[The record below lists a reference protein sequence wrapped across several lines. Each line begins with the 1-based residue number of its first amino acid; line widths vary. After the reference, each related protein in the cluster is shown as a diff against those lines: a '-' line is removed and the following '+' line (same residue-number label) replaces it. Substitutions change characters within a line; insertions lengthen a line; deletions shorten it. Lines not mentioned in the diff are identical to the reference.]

1 MANNERV
8 TETEATSYLQNFFAS
23 LQFKTKIDVDGEE
36 KIIDGYEITLGK
48 TLYDYLSLNHTIP
61 SNIVGL
67 KMADFYSRPLLDARK
82 SLISTDAT
90 RDIFFT
96 NTNPTTEEGRN
107 IANTGL
113 YYNSKTK
120 RFTYY
125 QSSGD
130 KQHRLNT
137 ENIIDPIDFFEIIS
151 PHDLDF
157 TKSQDIEKFNYLHSR
172 VTQNGLMR
180 ILFFKP
186 QIQKFAQKRY
196 VNKDALQKS
205 ALNALDPSGSD
216 LEWINMLLEAYNILI
231 KDPIL
236 TYQIYQFMPNLAK
249 FLFDAIAATADYSN
263 DGMGGDTS
271 DPLNDPVQ
279 IALRM
284 FRSFGLDKDG
294 EPVFQPA
301 WTLINTGIR
310 IQKALEQFPFRA
322 NIPPRT
328 PDIFHLRI
336 GASNFYVPPVSIN
349 VDTNFRTGSLTG
361 GAIRQKNTP
370 KFNTGYKDTTISLR
384 LYFPNYE
391 EIWGISI
398 VDGTKIDLT
407 QGDQFKVDFSTDSED
422 RIDKFLSSLRGLV
435 AMFKSS
441 PIIPIKNDYLN
452 RVHGITGVSLANMS
466 MSTIPSFPFCLVVD
480 LEMKAFNHKP
490 FLPMIKDFNQ
500 AVHWGKYRHYMG
512 RAASVLDKYIN
523 NKFLVNSVV
532 DMEPE
537 GYKDVTLPNT
547 SNQESSNPVA
557 STTDNV
563 ESEKTTADTSID
575 ESTFSTVSVDPY
587 NDWKNGNNIEIYMP
601 ERVQSKIF
609 SPDTSTFR
617 SAQEKILTDTS
628 RGMWNSLLYVM
639 GIDVNESAGYGR
651 TLDSVVNT
659 TLDKVFN
666 PSLKRKVTTALDLL
680 LAGRGSEGINEK
692 VYDYLANVY
701 ILNNP
706 TIFNIPGGIE
716 YILRR
721 STEAPSNDYN
731 DFKLPS
737 MPRDT
742 TTGENK
748 QGVTLVEVR
757 AYLENQSN
765 GESGLLNL
773 LIEEI
778 VQEKLN
784 DKSLKLSEE
793 EARIQAKED
802 LVDSFNKTLY
812 ERFFIAGPIKDY
824 IDAAQAKE
832 GSISFNEWE
841 VPMIKVDLNPKNVIV
856 DGISLTMGNNLV
868 PLQVQMQD
876 EPTYQHIGGKD
887 TYVSMSLTIFG
898 EEELIKIR
906 NIFEH
911 ISGLAR
917 LEHAAGVI
925 GFLGIKNIISALAG
939 VKYVLPLRYN
949 VDTIPNFPHVYK
961 VQLTLVDF
969 DIFQQKREKLSSI
982 QQQKFIEEFATK
994 KNPFLRLKQLWGMF
1008 NGYPDLPLEVYDK
1021 DGNVVGCLDPDYYF
1035 RSFEMLDRDVVNN
1048 QSIQEA
1054 ARLTA
1059 SFSSEKNDTRSEA
1072 ERLKQDENYVN
1083 EIVKY
1088 LQSDQI
1094 EELTVWAESNQLS
1107 PSQLYSLIQKT
1118 IKKYSS
1124 LSESLLL
1131 DYVSSLTFE
1140 DKIYIFTDT
1149 NFSVPMGQFQVGE
1162 ITSGTREKLEKTLQ
1176 EVLNQ
1181 TKEDDKYISINP
1193 DNLTE
1198 GIDNLD
1204 NEELLE
1210 YFHGMVYAIPA
1221 LEEGYSDKVPAMM
1234 QTAAGYNF
1242 GYLDRQDGRFY
1253 LQNNDFNVKKSKDDK
1268 NNQKNNVHFTKVA
1281 DTQTPDNQATN
1292 AHMAEV
1298 GTKALAE
1305 YQYAYSSGGRE
1316 AESIGPNKGDQFSV
1330 TKHWEKMLSDTSYRD
1345 ISGRMI
1351 RAYPTYMLWLI
1362 DEGGMFFGTKVF
1374 DNFYGLQSIID
1385 FSIVQSE
1392 DILGDTLIFRVSNMY
1407 SKLNRPETSRI
1418 FEPGATSDPS
1428 TFNMT
1433 EGIGRIID
1441 TLLNRSRNFKAHF
1454 DNKYVVDIEN
1464 IRLKPGVR
1472 VHLRGGYGSNPN
1484 SLQTLFNGMIT
1495 NVEMGEIVTV
1505 TCQSDAIE
1513 LSPIINSANKKG
1525 DSGKIDG
1532 GINTGMFLSEPR
1544 DLMVKLLSMGT
1555 SRFREAF
1562 AHATR
1567 GTVFSENK
1575 FGIRHFGSIL
1585 YEPLNE
1591 VEAQKNKAVRD
1602 SFKNAIDAVSDDSFG
1617 VSSLIKGAWNNT
1629 LGSYNGVDL
1638 AITGAAAA
1646 AGAATGGLGAGM
1658 LAGAAGG
1665 FLRNPMVGHMRT
1677 LMANLSTQRDY
1688 EIFKRN
1694 IYPGNG
1700 LGVSQFLGGDLD
1712 SGWSTAATA
1721 SLDEYDKLGEE
1732 RKSYLRRLGDASW
1745 DFAIQR
1751 NNPLVSAI
1759 AQTNNNN
1766 IYNSSNAVGSAQ
1778 ALSVAAAAAGVG
1790 LIAVGMPV
1798 VGSAMLGSGLL
1809 GAVNGRSTAAIFET
1823 MGLLSSLDDDLPG
1836 FDEVSFR
1843 AQTYMR
1849 SVWDMFQMCARLLPN
1864 YIVAIRPFEDRST
1877 VFFGKPHWL
1886 YTSGVVPVSTGFL
1899 SEESAIRAG
1908 KKYNGPKVLD
1918 KDSELVELLDI
1929 INKGSS
1935 PMADATAFTQNF
1947 EPLNAAKQ
1955 QQEFMYSGQYEY
1967 APLEYIKNPKTGNYE
1982 NKLINFQDPRRMFY
1996 YDESQK
2002 RIAARLPL
2010 NKGTVSVGFH
2020 LPFGKPGLTE
2030 IDITEMSSGHR
2041 QIPQL
2046 PFRYQ
2051 FPYFTDRKTGS
2062 FDGIHSKYIFNS
2074 NMESLISW
2082 DVDEFVHIKEG
2093 KEVDYSG
2100 EKTKTNWTGGQNYFN
2115 LLAAEFKVLS
2125 QNSSGLITPS
2135 SDEFS
2140 NGKEQTSFT
2149 QNLSAFHF
2157 TSSLLTQ
2164 NSELASYGNILLN
2177 TAFMDANSTDANFKF
2192 VVMPFPSWDNMKG
2205 ATQTEFES
2213 VDAADPSE
2221 FYGGKI
2227 TPTNDDS
2234 NNKTFEIASNFEFKQ
2249 SLRNNLVSREK
2260 KIYSEWGMPET
2271 AEDEQFYVAMKWPY
2285 KPEWFDDINLKMGYA
2300 NQYGNTETGLLPPGA
2315 NKDDVNTWGLYG
2327 SAQDYKN
2334 RKVLI
2339 YSPTTNTAVCCRP
2352 AYFLWGNQKD
2362 QIFNDKNIN
2371 SVDVNALDINNGN
2384 PYIDAVVSP
2393 DAAYHLGILNTYG
2406 VVDYESSDY
2415 ANYGFEMGQLT
2426 NNQIRNTVL
2435 KAMAKL
2441 VYGDAD
2447 YDFYSDDK
2455 TSELNKFLGTSV
2467 VPYARSCYFTFV
2479 EDDFP
2484 LGVIPA
2490 THIKSKLYNYE
2501 QTNDNQT
2508 KWNAEENY
2516 IIGFGSPKDGELS
2529 ALYNGGND
2537 AGLFTDFQKPNSN
2550 ETYRSFGY
2558 LADVLKDPSIIKS
2571 NDAIVKNIFAPKES
2585 IYFANAQE
2593 AAADAIIGG
2602 NWIGWYESVLNG
2614 ELNKISKDELYKVLD
2629 GEVDT
2634 FKDND
2639 SKNSGRVT
2647 FKDVFDQSDLTI
2659 AIEARRNYDEDYDPN
2674 VKVIAGN
2681 GRTLAEAREIWDF
2694 FRVNFHDE
2702 RMVKALFYEA
2712 YALDPDDE
2720 EPLPDFIIDLIMNNE
2735 KSLEETNIFQ
2745 RYTEKQIAVPKRGTV
2760 TQTGVDASE
2769 NFEILLGEEF
2779 IDGTRTYR
2787 VPKSGTQEVNN
2798 ENAAKL
2804 TKEAIQFSAEKFLDY
2819 EASYDPETGAIRKGE
2834 VPGLFQDLDYAIVSK
2849 YANLS
2854 GLIRFLIETPV
2865 KTDEDIN
2872 EVTNPIT
2879 KNLISLRAQLGIKN
2893 QMTDKERKEILS
2905 KINTPRKLYLFIVGW
2920 FRQVLWSDSYNRAW
2934 LVLVPN
2940 RRLQHYSS
2948 NPLLFGSIG
2957 NGGLK
2962 RSDGK
2967 WDFSPVYKAWQAF
2980 VDPNSSYAK
2989 KPEQFKKFLVS
3000 NAKEGDSATSWFSAA
3015 FSDTKDF
3022 WDKNIGIYF
3031 TAISD
3036 GLSGLL
3042 NMFKLS
3048 MAQMGYGLAEI
3059 DNLNKQAN
3067 VLNKYLN
3074 DSIYYSLGNQGT
3086 LLRAVDNPFTR
3097 EYGEPVVE
3105 VREPFQRIHYLSS
3118 FTHILNNKIQENIN
3132 DVATVVTAVSDG
3144 KYPVTVALDKAASPE
3159 RQTEKTV
3166 ETGLYFDNIRGSGF
3180 FGILHPAFHPFE
3192 TIRGISKMAQGA
3204 PDELTAR
3211 RVALS
3216 HLKESVKDIYTGELT
3231 LIGSPDIRPHDL
3243 VYIAD
3248 VYERMYGVF
3257 EVEQVV
3263 HHFTPDLGFITSIT
3277 PNALVTVNDPARWF
3291 MTSWLSSWMSLQTI
3305 RNDTRYLLSSANNAR
3320 TGIITGGQV
3329 SVDALNEALS
3339 VQMLGG
3345 IQYTHGHSALMKD
3358 VMANF
3363 TANAM
3368 PDARKAL
3375 ASQARDGKLP
3385 TDDGKT
3391 LAASLVTT
3399 GLATVIGAGAAVTAT
3414 ILTGGAAAPIIASG
3428 VIGGAVLGDMAWS
3441 GWKFIRDNVL
3451 DQHGCYVQYLSK
3463 SGQPMDAGLSYNQGM
3478 VVGKYHSKAL
3488 LPGLLGVN
3496 TRKLVRTPEGYA
3508 YIRTDDLLKNLGW
3521 KEKEISDLVRHI
3533 SFENALVNAQ
3543 IIKYAGIGPE
3553 KAGLNQF
3560 FKVIVKVSKFVDGDT
3575 LDVVDV
3581 LRPGS
3586 SPFTVRFEGI
3596 NTPELNKVTGEIVT
3610 DNYDYTTGSIVDPNS
3625 PGGRALSYVIESLK
3639 DKIFVL
3645 RIAPNG
3651 TFTAD
3656 VSLNSEIFDA
3666 GAAQNTPNNYLKDT
3680 TVQENGF
3687 GGKTDSTYNRT
3698 LGTIF
3703 HRIPVDEVT
3712 KIVATMKQTFVD
3724 KSLNINVIKQTVKD
3738 SIYSDKFLNAGVQVL
3753 NQKFEIVYSQ
3763 IESLNSSRNHFV
3775 TTGEDDPLYGMSENL
3790 VKVFNNLIE
3799 IKIIESLYSKSSE
3812 WPLILWDEYYSD
3824 GTPASLNWE
3833 LVTAN
3838 LASVYT
3844 KSLLYNRDSV
3854 NLDSENIGELGT
3866 IGN

>member
-1 MANNERV
+1 M
-8 TETEATSYLQNFFAS
+8 
-23 LQFKTKIDVDGEE
+23 
-36 KIIDGYEITLGK
+36 
-48 TLYDYLSLNHTIP
+48 
-61 SNIVGL
+61 
-67 KMADFYSRPLLDARK
+67 YSRVIQSNL
-82 SLISTDAT
+82 T
-90 RDIFFT
+90 R
-96 NTNPTTEEGRN
+96 
-107 IANTGL
+107 
-113 YYNSKTK
+113 
-120 RFTYY
+120 
-125 QSSGD
+125 
-130 KQHRLNT
+130 
-137 ENIIDPIDFFEIIS
+137 
-151 PHDLDF
+151 
-157 TKSQDIEKFNYLHSR
+157 
-172 VTQNGLMR
+172 V
-180 ILFFKP
+180 LFFKP
-186 QIQKFAQKRY
+186 AIQKFAQKRY
-196 VNKDALQKS
+196 ANKDALQNS
-205 ALNALDPSGSD
+205 ALNALDISGSD
-216 LEWINMLLEAYNILI
+216 LEWINMLMEVYNTLI

-236 TYQIYQFMPNLAK
+236 TYQVYQYMPNLAK

-263 DGMGGDTS
+263 NGMGGDVK

-294 EPVFQPA
+294 EPAFQPA

-398 VDGTKIDLT
+398 VDGANLDLS
-407 QGDQFKVDFSTDSED
+407 QGDQFKVDFSSDSEEKL
-422 RIDKFLSSLRGLV
+422 DKFLSSLRGLV

-452 RVHGITGVSLANMS
+452 RVHGITGVALANMS
-466 MSTIPSFPFCLVVD
+466 ISTLPNFPFCLVVD
-480 LEMKAFNHKP
+480 LEMNAFNHKP

-512 RAASVLDKYIN
+512 RAAAQLDKYIN
-523 NKFLVNSVV
+523 SEFLVKLNNDQDSQ
-532 DMEPE
+532 
-537 GYKDVTLPNT
+537 GYKDVTLPNVNAT
-547 SNQESSNPVA
+547 QSDNPLA

-563 ESEKTTADTSID
+563 ASGKSTTDTSID

-609 SPDTSTFR
+609 TPDTSTFR
-617 SAQEKILTDTS
+617 SAQEKILTDTGRS
-628 RGMWNSLLYVM
+628 MWDSLLNIM

-659 TLDKVFN
+659 TLDKVFS
-666 PSLKRKVTTALDLL
+666 PTLKRKVTTALDLL

-706 TIFNIPGGIE
+706 IIFNIVGGVD
-716 YILRR
+716 YLLRK
-721 STEAPSNDYN
+721 TNTAPSNEFN
-731 DFKLPS
+731 TFRLPT
-737 MPRDT
+737 MPKDT
-742 TTGENK
+742 ETGQIK
-748 QGVTLVEVR
+748 DGVTLVEVR
-757 AYLENQSN
+757 AYLENQAN

-773 LIEEI
+773 LVEEI
-778 VQEKLN
+778 VEEKMN
-784 DKSLKLSEE
+784 DKSLKISKD
-793 EARIQAKED
+793 EARAQAKEE

-812 ERFFIAGPIKDY
+812 ERFFIAGPIKEY

-841 VPMIKVDLNPKNVIV
+841 VPMIKVDLNPRNVIV
-856 DGISLTMGNNLV
+856 DGVSLTMGNNLV
-868 PLQVQMQD
+868 SLQIQMQD

-887 TYVSMSLTIFG
+887 TYISMSLTVFG
-898 EEELIKIR
+898 EDELIKIR

-925 GFLGIKNIISALAG
+925 GFLGIKNIVSALAG

-969 DIFQQKREKLSSI
+969 DIFQQKREKLSSR
-982 QQQKFIEEFATK
+982 QQELFVQEFATK

-1021 DGNVVGCLDPDYYF
+1021 EGNVVGCLDPDYYF

-1059 SFSSEKNDTRSEA
+1059 SFHSEKNDTRSEA
-1072 ERLKQDENYVN
+1072 ERLKQDETYVN
-1083 EIVKY
+1083 QIVQY
-1088 LQSDQI
+1088 LKSNKM
-1094 EELTVWAESNQLS
+1094 EELTVWAESNQLT

-1131 DYVSSLTFE
+1131 DYVNSLDFE

-1149 NFSVPMGQFQVGE
+1149 NFSVPMGEYKVGE
-1162 ITSGTREKLEKTLQ
+1162 ITSGTKEKLESTLQ

-1181 TKEDDKYISINP
+1181 VKEGDKWVSLNP

-1198 GIDNLD
+1198 GIDASSS
-1204 NEELLE
+1204 EELME
-1210 YFHGMVYAIPA
+1210 YFHGMVYAVPA
-1221 LEEGYSDKVPAMM
+1221 LEEGYSEKVPAMM

-1253 LQNNDFNVKKSKDDK
+1253 LQNNEFNVKKSKDDK
-1268 NNQKNNVHFTKVA
+1268 DNQKNNVNFVKVA

-1292 AHMAEV
+1292 AHMAEI

-1330 TKHWEKMLSDTSYRD
+1330 TKHWEKMLVDTSYRD

-1362 DEGGMFFGTKVF
+1362 DEGGMYFGTKVF

-1562 AHATR
+1562 SHATR

-1591 VEAQKNKAVRD
+1591 VEAQKNRAVKD
-1602 SFKNAIDAVSDDSFG
+1602 AFKNAVDAVSDDSFG
-1617 VSSLIKGAWNNT
+1617 VSSLMKGAWNQT
-1629 LGSYNGVDL
+1629 LGSYDGVDL
-1638 AITGAAAA
+1638 AITGAAAV
-1646 AGAATGGLGAGM
+1646 AGAATGGLGAGV

-1665 FLRNPMVGHMRT
+1665 FMRNPMVGHMRT
-1677 LMANLSTQRDY
+1677 LMANLSTQRDF

-1712 SGWSTAATA
+1712 AGWSTAATA
-1721 SLDEYDKLGEE
+1721 SLDEYDKLGED
-1732 RKSYLRRLGDASW
+1732 RKAYLRRLGDASW
-1745 DFAIQR
+1745 DFAIQK
-1751 NNPLVSAI
+1751 NNPLVSGI
-1759 AQTNNNN
+1759 AEANNRS

-1798 VGSAMLGSGLL
+1798 VGTAMLGSGLL

-1849 SVWDMFQMCARLLPN
+1849 SVWDMFQLCARLLPN

-1899 SEESAIRAG
+1899 SEDSAIRAG
-1908 KKYNGPKVLD
+1908 KKYNGPQTLN
-1918 KDSELVELLDI
+1918 KDSELVELLDT
-1929 INKGSS
+1929 INKASS
-1935 PMADATAFTQNF
+1935 PMADATAFQKNF
-1947 EPLNAAKQ
+1947 EPLSAAKQ
-1955 QQEFMYSGQYEY
+1955 TIDNIYSGGLEY
-1967 APLEYIKNPKTGNYE
+1967 APVSYIRNAGSAYST
-1982 NKLINFQDPRRMFY
+1982 KLINFQDPRRMFF
-1996 YDESQK
+1996 YDEK
-2002 RIAARLPL
+2002 TKKIVARLPI

-2030 IDITEMSSGHR
+2030 MDVTEMSNGHK

-2074 NMESLISW
+2074 NLESLISW
-2082 DVDEFVHIKEG
+2082 DDDEFKHMKEG
-2093 KEVDYSG
+2093 APVDYSK
-2100 EKTKTNWTGGQNYFN
+2100 ESKKTNWQGGSNYFN
-2115 LLAAEFKVLS
+2115 LLAAEFKILS
-2125 QNSSGLITPS
+2125 QNSSGLINKS
-2135 SDEFS
+2135 SDDLS
-2140 NGKEQTSFT
+2140 NGKEETSFT
-2149 QNLSAFHF
+2149 HSLAAFQY
-2157 TSSLLTQ
+2157 TSSLLLQ
-2164 NSELASYGNILLN
+2164 DNSLATYGNIFFN
-2177 TAFMDANSTDANFKF
+2177 SAFMDTNSTDANFKI
-2192 VVMPFPSWDNMKG
+2192 VVMPYPSWENMKG
-2205 ATQTEFES
+2205 QPETDFNS
-2213 VDAADPSE
+2213 VDAADPKE
-2221 FYGGKI
+2221 FFTGKI
-2227 TPTNDDS
+2227 VPTNDDS
-2234 NNKTFEIASNFEFKQ
+2234 SNKEFEIASSFEFSQTLKDK
-2249 SLRNNLVSREK
+2249 LVSREQ

-2271 AEDEQFYVAMKWPY
+2271 AEDEQFYIAMKWPY
-2285 KPEWFDDINLKMGYA
+2285 RPDWLDDAQIKKGFID
-2300 NQYGNTETGLLPPGA
+2300 QYGNTDSGLLPPNA
-2315 NKDDVNTWGLYG
+2315 NKDDINTWGLYG
-2327 SAQDYKN
+2327 KAQDYKN

-2352 AYFLWGNQKD
+2352 AYFLWGQQKD
-2362 QIFNDKNIN
+2362 QIFNNKAIN
-2371 SVDVNALDINNGN
+2371 SVDVNAIDGGNGN
-2384 PYIDAVVSP
+2384 PFIDAVVSP

-2406 VVDYESSDY
+2406 TVDYSDNDY
-2415 ANYGFEMGQLT
+2415 VNYGFEMGEQT
-2426 NNQIRNTVL
+2426 DYTITNTVY
-2435 KAMAKL
+2435 KALAKL
-2441 VYGDAD
+2441 AYGDD
-2447 YDFYSDDK
+2447 KYDFYSADNG
-2455 TSELNKFLGTSV
+2455 SETTKYLGTSV

-2479 EDDFP
+2479 EDEFP

-2490 THIKSKLYNYE
+2490 SIIKSKLYNYE
-2501 QTNDNQT
+2501 QPNDNQV
-2508 KWNAEENY
+2508 KWNTEENY
-2516 IIGFGSPKDGELS
+2516 IIGFGSPKDGELIAS
-2529 ALYNGGND
+2529 YNGGND
-2537 AGLFTDFQKPNSN
+2537 AGLFTNYKNPDSN
-2550 ETYRSFGY
+2550 TTYRSFGY
-2558 LADVLKDPSIIKS
+2558 LADVLSDPSIIKDNS
-2571 NDAIVKNIFAPKES
+2571 AIVKNIFAAKDE
-2585 IYFANAQE
+2585 IYFATAQE

-2602 NWIGWYESVLNG
+2602 NWIGWYQSILDNKLNT
-2614 ELNKISKDELYKVLD
+2614 LNKNELYKQLD
-2629 GEVDT
+2629 KEVDT

-2639 SKNSGRVT
+2639 SSNKGRTT
-2647 FKDVFDQSDLTI
+2647 FKDVFDESDITI
-2659 AIEARRNYDEDYDPN
+2659 AMEARKNYDEDFDPN
-2674 VKVIAGN
+2674 VRVIAGN
-2681 GRTLAEAREIWDF
+2681 GRTLSEAREIWDF
-2694 FRVNFHDE
+2694 FRVNFHDDK
-2702 RMVKALFYEA
+2702 MVKALFYEA
-2712 YALDPDDE
+2712 YSLNPEDDE
-2720 EPLPDFIIDLIMNNE
+2720 ELPDFIIDLIMDNKKDLNE
-2735 KSLEETNIFQ
+2735 IDIFQ
-2745 RYTEKQIAVPKRGTV
+2745 RYTKKQVAIPKRGTT
-2760 TQTGVDASE
+2760 TQTGVDASDD
-2769 NFEILLGEEF
+2769 FEVLLGEDY
-2779 IDGTRTYR
+2779 INGKRTYNI
-2787 VPKSGTQEVNN
+2787 PKREKQDVVN
-2798 ENAAKL
+2798 EDASKS

-2819 EASYDPETGAIRKGE
+2819 EASIDPDTGAIRKGE
-2834 VPGLFQDLDYAIVSK
+2834 VPGLFQDLDYALVRK
-2849 YANLS
+2849 YSNLS
-2854 GLIRFLIETPV
+2854 GLLRFLIESPLERV
-2865 KTDEDIN
+2865 EDIT
-2872 EVTNPIT
+2872 EEGNPT
-2879 KNLISLRAQLGIKN
+2879 TRNLIALRNQLGI
-2893 QMTDKERKEILS
+2893 TDDMDAERRKEILS
-2905 KINTPRKLYLFIVGW
+2905 KISSPRKLYLFVIGW
-2920 FRQVLWSDSYNRAW
+2920 FRQVMWSDPYHRAW
-2934 LVLVPN
+2934 LVLRPN

-2948 NPLLFGSIG
+2948 NPFFFGNVG
-2957 NGGLK
+2957 NGGLE

-2980 VDPNSSYAK
+2980 IDPNSAYAK
-2989 KPEQFKKFLVS
+2989 KTEDFKKFLVA

-3015 FSDTKDF
+3015 YSDTKDF

-3048 MAQMGYGLAEI
+3048 MAQMGYGLAEV

-3074 DSIYYSLGNQGT
+3074 DSIYYSLGNEGT

-3118 FTHILNNKIQENIN
+3118 FTHIINNKIQENIN

-3180 FGILHPAFHPFE
+3180 FGILHPIFHPFE
-3192 TIRGISKMAQGA
+3192 TIRGISKAAQGS

-3216 HLKESVKDIYTGELT
+3216 HLKESVKDIYTGELI
-3231 LIGSPDIRPHDL
+3231 LVGSPDIRPHDL

-3248 VYERMYGVF
+3248 VYERMYGIF

-3291 MTSWLSSWMSLQTI
+3291 MTSWLNSWMSLQTI
-3305 RNDTRYLLSSANNAR
+3305 RNDTRYLLSATNNAR
-3320 TGIITGGQV
+3320 TGIVTGGQV
-3329 SVDALNEALS
+3329 SIDALNEALS

-3345 IQYTHGHSALMKD
+3345 IQYTHGHSALIKD

-3368 PDARKAL
+3368 PDAKKAL
-3375 ASQARDGKLP
+3375 AAQAKDGKLP

-3391 LAASLVTT
+3391 LTASLITT
-3399 GLATVIGAGAAVTAT
+3399 GLATAVGAGAAVTAT
-3414 ILTGGAAAPIIASG
+3414 ILTGGAAAPVIAAAG
-3428 VIGGAVLGDMAWS
+3428 VAGGAILGDVAWS
-3441 GWKFIRDNVL
+3441 GWKFIRDNIL
-3451 DQHGCYVQYLSK
+3451 DQHGCYVQYLSRN
-3463 SGQPMDAGLSYNQGM
+3463 GQPMDAGLSYNQGM

-3533 SFENALVNAQ
+3533 SLENALVNAQ

-3560 FKVIVKVSKFVDGDT
+3560 FKVIAKVDKYVDGDT

-3586 SPFTVRFEGI
+3586 SPFRIRFEGI
-3596 NTPELNKVTGEIVT
+3596 NAAELNKISGEIVT
-3610 DNYDYTTGSIVDPNS
+3610 DNYDVTAGSIVDPNS

-3639 DKIFVL
+3639 DKIFIL
-3645 RIAPNG
+3645 RVAPNG

-3656 VSLNSEIFDA
+3656 ITLNSETFDA
-3666 GAAQNTPNNYLKDT
+3666 GAAQNNPDNYLKDT
-3680 TVQENGF
+3680 TVQDNGF
-3687 GGKTDSTYNRT
+3687 GQKTETSYNRT

-3703 HRIPVDEVT
+3703 HRIPTDELS
-3712 KIVATMKQTFVD
+3712 KIISTMKQIFID
-3724 KSLNINVIKQTVKD
+3724 NSLNINTIKQAVKD
-3738 SIYSDKFLNAGVQVL
+3738 SIYSEKYLNAGVQVL
-3753 NQKFEIVYSQ
+3753 SQKFDIVYSQ
-3763 IESLNSSRNHFV
+3763 VNSLNSTRNYFS
-3775 TTGEDDPLYGMSENL
+3775 TTGVDDPLYGMSEDRVNL
-3790 VKVFNNLIE
+3790 FNNLIE
-3799 IKIIESLYSKSSE
+3799 IKIIESLYAKASE
-3812 WPLILWDEYYSD
+3812 WPLILWDEYYAD
-3824 GTPASLNWE
+3824 GTPATLNWE
-3833 LVTAN
+3833 MVVAN

-3844 KSLLYNRDSV
+3844 KSLLYNRDTI
-3854 NLDSENIGELGT
+3854 NLDSENIGELGK